1 MSLDVTGLLRRA
13 TAGDRAALDELVP
26 AVYDELHGLAARQLS
41 HERAGHTLQPTA
53 LVNEAFIR
61 MFGESV
67 PHMRDR
73 QHFVG
78 IAVRIM
84 RQVLIDYARRRA
96 SKKRS
101 GGTIMVAFEERHA
114 VQDPGTDLLRV
125 EEALGRLGAEDPAL
139 VRLIEL
145 RFFGGLS
152 APEIA
157 ELAGESVHTI
167 RRHLRY
173 AQARLRQDLIQ
184 ANVSSKNT

>member
-61 MFGESV
+61 MFGDSV

-73 QHFVG
+73 HHFVG

-84 RQVLIDYARRRA
+84 RQVLIDYARKRT

-101 GGTIMVAFEERHA
+101 GGAIVVVFEERHA
-114 VQDPGTDLLRV
+114 VQDPGTDLLQI
-125 EEALGRLGAEDPAL
+125 EEALGRLGEEDPAL

-145 RFFGGLS
+145 RYFGGLS
-152 APEIA
+152 ASEIA
-157 ELAGESVHTI
+157 GLGGESVHTI

-173 AQARLRQDLIQ
+173 AQARLRQDLMQ
-184 ANVSSKNT
+184 SRATSNTT